1 MILEVFIEGIKLDLF
16 EDETVTI
23 TQGVQDVKDISKI
36 FADFSQ
42 SFNVPASKKN
52 NAIFKNYY
60 NADIDNGFDARTRK
74 NSTINVNT
82 LPFKQGKMQLNG
94 VKIKNNIAAS
104 YSITFFGDVIKVKD
118 LIGDD
123 KLNTLD
129 WLSNFDH
136 SYTGAT
142 VLDGLQTGLDF
153 TVSGVSYP
161 RAVIY
166 PLISYQKQYFY
177 NSNASAPPLLG
188 EAVNIS
194 YLSGRDSGVS
204 IDDLKPA
211 IKLSLIVKAI
221 NEKYGFKFVGGFFDS
236 ALFNEIYVNLN
247 KSTEKLSNGF
257 LEVESL
263 TTETPV
269 ESNRRLDKVTYFA
282 TVTPKAGFE
291 NIGYKIRLLINGVV
305 KHESVDFIFGTNTR
319 DGVLDSPTGE
329 AITKF
334 EIITNENFDFD
345 SVTNLTYRYFGVS
358 PVSLGTY
365 PNTYN
370 NQSIALVTKILN
382 ELKDIETY
390 KFLVSL
396 FKTFNLIVQPFG
408 DDILVEDLQSW
419 YSEGKIIDITE
430 YIDTT
435 EKQVDKGVIFNK
447 IDFKFKESQ
456 QILADVFKQ
465 SNNRTYGNNELTL
478 YTDLTKTEELDGE
491 TLDIESIFENPINE
505 RLLDLTNNTDTNIL
519 YCPYINRDL
528 KSISGDPFMF
538 FGVSQSVASNP
549 IGYKGSAST
558 YQEINTNVIMPSH
571 TRQIGVESFGL
582 NFKSEFNEFTSAL
595 NQDTIYTRNYE
606 DYISDIFSDKRRNYN
621 YTGILPISL
630 LNALKLNDRLIIGN
644 TRYIIN
650 TIKSNLT
657 NREDELELIN
667 DIYDAPLASD
677 ISNNSVII
685 PDFNTYESP
694 AISDSAEYIG
704 ITGQFP
710 ALVDTGDG
718 TDWITLSPFDGGFTV
733 FTFNYSLSQN
743 NGSAERSAQIKITD
757 GLNNPTLTIVQNF

>member
-1 MILEVFIEGIKLDLF
+1 M
-16 EDETVTI
+16 
-23 TQGVQDVKDISKI
+23 
-36 FADFSQ
+36 
-42 SFNVPASKKN
+42 
-52 NAIFKNYY
+52 
-60 NADIDNGFDARTRK
+60 
-74 NSTINVNT
+74 
-82 LPFKQGKMQLNG
+82 
-94 VKIKNNIAAS
+94 
-104 YSITFFGDVIKVKD
+104 
-118 LIGDD
+118 
-123 KLNTLD
+123 
-129 WLSNFDH
+129 
-136 SYTGAT
+136 
-142 VLDGLQTGLDF
+142 
-153 TVSGVSYP
+153 
-161 RAVIY
+161 
-166 PLISYQKQYFY
+166 
-177 NSNASAPPLLG
+177 G

-194 YLSGRDSGVS
+194 YLDGRDSGVS

-221 NEKYGFKFVGGFFDS
+221 NEKYGFKFVGGFFES

-247 KSTEKLSNGF
+247 KSTDKLSNGF
-257 LEVESL
+257 VEVE
-263 TTETPV
+263 TETSTTPTKDV
-269 ESNRRLDKVTYFA
+269 ISRGSVLYLV
-282 TVTPKAGFE
+282 TVTPKTEFQ
-291 NIGYKIRLLINGVV
+291 NIGYKIRLSINGVV
-305 KHESVDFIFGTNTR
+305 LYENPNFIFGEITAGAVIRSR
-319 DGVLDSPTGE
+319 DFTGE
-329 AITKF
+329 AVTKF
-334 EIITNENFDFD
+334 DVLTEEAFEFDAN
-345 SVTNLTYRYFGVS
+345 TNLTYQFLGS
-358 PVSLGTY
+358 NPQSLGNY
-365 PNTYN
+365 PNTYT
-370 NQSIALVTKILN
+370 NQSISLVANILN

-419 YSEGKIIDITE
+419 YTQGKIIDITE
-430 YIDTT
+430 YINTT

-456 QILADVFKQ
+456 QILADVFRQ

-478 YTDLTKTEELDGE
+478 YTDSTETEELDGE

-505 RLLDLTNNTDTNIL
+505 RLLDLKDNENTNIL

-582 NFKSEFNEFTSAL
+582 NFESEFNEFTSAL

-704 ITGQFP
+704 ITGQSLV
-710 ALVDTGDG
+710 LVDTGDG
-718 TDWITLSPFDGGFTV
+718 TSWITLGTFGTGAI

-757 GLNNPTLTIVQNF
+757 GLNNPTLTIIQNF